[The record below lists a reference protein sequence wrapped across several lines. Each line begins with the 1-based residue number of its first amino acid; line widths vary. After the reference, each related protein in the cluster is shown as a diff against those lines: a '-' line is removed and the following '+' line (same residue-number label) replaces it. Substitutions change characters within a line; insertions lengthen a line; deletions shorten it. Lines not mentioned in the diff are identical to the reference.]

1 MCGIAGV
8 FSLNPSIHPS
18 RERVK
23 MMTDVMGHR
32 GPDGEGIWSGK
43 MGNVI
48 LGHRRLSIIDLSVE
62 AGQPMSSTD
71 HRYVIIFNGEIY
83 NYKELREELEL
94 EGVEFKT
101 ASDTEVLL
109 NLFIKKGKKCL
120 SQLDGMFA
128 FCIWDED
135 KQEMFCARDRFGE
148 KPFFYYHKDGSFV
161 FASEIK
167 SIVTY
172 LNKVDFNFNYLQQYL
187 NGGFQ
192 FSDLQTAFV
201 DIQALAPASL
211 LLINNNELLIEKYW
225 EIDLSKKLFLES
237 EQAYFSKFHE
247 LFLESM
253 RFRLRSDVP
262 IGSSLSGGLD
272 SSTVVGTLTGLEK
285 KEMHTFSAR
294 FKSEKDEG
302 KWIAEVTAK
311 SKMLNH
317 EVWPEEDGFIE
328 QLEEMTWHQEFP
340 LASGSVYAQWCVMSL
355 PRKWGVKV
363 LLDGQGADEYLCG
376 YDELKYFAIWDLYHR
391 GKFASFLHE
400 KKLFDKNY
408 GQHGRLGMSFLVDP
422 ILSWFG
428 FKRKVF
434 RNGYTL
440 KEQLK
445 FYTNTK
451 LGELLRIA
459 DRNSMAYSLEVR
471 LPFLSHKLV
480 EFVFSIPDHFIYR
493 EGKTKFILREAMK
506 KVLPESIYNRTDKIG
521 FAPPQRAWMESEV
534 FKKKYSESLDILAST
549 SLTPGPDQFKNLAT
563 STLLKVFLK

>member
-8 FSLNPSIHPS
+8 FSINPSILPS
-18 RERVK
+18 LDRVK
-23 MMTDVMGHR
+23 MMTDVIAHR
-32 GPDGEGIWSGK
+32 GPDGEGVWANE
-43 MGNVI
+43 MGNVV
-48 LGHRRLSIIDLSVE
+48 LGHRRLSIIDLSAE
-62 AGQPMSSTD
+62 AGQPMHSSD
-71 HRYVIIFNGEIY
+71 HRYTIIFNGEIY
-83 NYKELREELEL
+83 NYRELREDLKL

-101 ASDTEVLL
+101 SSDTEVLL
-109 NLFIKKGKKCL
+109 NLYMKYGKECL

-128 FCIWDED
+128 FCVWDEA

-148 KPFFYYHKDGSFV
+148 KPFFYYNKNGCFV

-167 SIVTY
+167 SIITY
-172 LNKVDFNFNYLQQYL
+172 LDKVDFNYDYLQQYL
-187 NGGFQ
+187 NGGFE
-192 FSDLQTAFV
+192 FSDLQTAFI
-201 DIQALAPASL
+201 DIQALASASSM
-211 LLINNNELLIEKYW
+211 LINSDGIEIEKYW
-225 EIDLSKKLFLES
+225 EIDLSKKLKLEND
-237 EQAYFSKFHE
+237 EDYFSKFQK
-247 LFLESM
+247 LFLESIE
-253 RFRLRSDVP
+253 FRLRSDVP
-262 IGSSLSGGLD
+262 VGSSLSGGLD

-302 KWIAEVTAK
+302 KWIAEVTSK
-311 SKMLNH
+311 SKMVNH

-328 QLEEMTWHQEFP
+328 HLEKMTWHQEFP

-355 PRKWGVKV
+355 PRNWGVKV

-376 YDELKYFAIWDLYHR
+376 YDELKYFAIWDLYHK
-391 GKFASFLHE
+391 GDFVSFFHE

-408 GQHGRLGMSFLVDP
+408 GKHGNLGMSYLVDP
-422 ILSWFG
+422 FLNWLGI
-428 FKRKVF
+428 KRKVF

-445 FYTNTK
+445 FYTDNK

-480 EFVFSIPDHFIYR
+480 EFVFSIPDRFIYR

-506 KVLPESIYNRTDKIG
+506 SVLPEAIYNRTDKIG
-521 FAPPQRAWMESEV
+521 FAPPQHTWMESDV
-534 FKKKYSESLDILAST
+534 FKRKYSESLEILSSS
-549 SLTPGPDQFKNLAT
+549 SLTPGADQFKNLAT